1 MPVEVQ
7 VLSVASTE
15 MSPAIIV
22 TEESQRY
29 LFNAGEGLQRLCMEH
44 RVRLAKL
51 HHVCLTELTSSTVGG
66 LPGLILTV
74 SDTGKKGLNVFG
86 PSGTK
91 SFMRATRHFLHRP
104 DFAMDIQDLTPSSAK
119 VVHNESLSLQP
130 VVVDDAYASTTTTS
144 DTSPSH
150 KRAKLMTT
158 ANPTTS
164 VSYIG
169 ETPTQRGKFL
179 IQNALALGV
188 PKGPLCGKLHRGEDV
203 VIQVDGVSV
212 TVKSSDCVSSS
223 VAGSAFAIVACP
235 TVGTID
241 SLVQQPQFARYQQ
254 PNSVVSMTLLV
265 HLGNTAVLGHPHY
278 IQWVKS
284 FGPHVH
290 HILVNHPEC
299 PQWSVFRSSATLQT
313 QLHHL
318 FPSNF
323 AAPHHEVAPVERVT
337 VAFGDATIGLPLLKY
352 ILTPSAKQ
360 GLDRSLVMQP
370 LDLPAIH
377 MDTEQTLATA
387 KVSLTHKEAP
397 TITANDSDTVDGRVT
412 FLGTGSAIPSKY
424 RNVTSNLIAIGSSF
438 LLLDAGEGCYGQLFR
453 HVGGDDGKLKHLLEN
468 LHVVWI
474 SHNHADHHLG
484 LVRLLSQR
492 NPLLPPVA
500 IIGPTAVFY
509 WLQEYGRI
517 DATVADKYLF
527 ENNTAYDIRHN
538 PTKNLDPF
546 GLHKP
551 TIDGILATYFGIATF
566 ECVPVKHCFQSYA
579 VVFTLMNGFKFVF
592 SGDCRPS
599 DLLVEHAMDAHV
611 LIHEATFEESMV
623 DEAKKKDHS
632 TTEEAI
638 DVGIRANA
646 KHILLTHF
654 SQRYPKMPNLS
665 ADTLERVMTALD
677 LMSLPL
683 DACHVPNM
691 MLACQALMPSG
702 SDGADE
708 DQ

>member
-91 SFMRATRHFLHRP
+91 SFMRSTRHFLHRP

-188 PKGPLCGKLHRGEDV
+188 PKGKMILHIMQAYHHTRR
-203 VIQVDGVSV
+203 S
-212 TVKSSDCVSSS
+212 
-223 VAGSAFAIVACP
+223 IV
-235 TVGTID
+235 
-241 SLVQQPQFARYQQ
+241 RYQQ

-265 HLGNTAVLGHPHY
+265 HLGNAAVLGHPHY

-284 FGPHVH
+284 FGPH
-290 HILVNHPEC
+290 VNHPEC

-352 ILTPSAKQ
+352 TLTPSAKQ

-397 TITANDSDTVDGRVT
+397 TITANDSNAVDGRVT

-492 NPLLPPVA
+492 NPLVS
-500 IIGPTAVFY
+500 
-509 WLQEYGRI
+509 W
-517 DATVADKYLF
+517 
-527 ENNTAYDIRHN
+527 
-538 PTKNLDPF
+538 
-546 GLHKP
+546 
-551 TIDGILATYFGIATF
+551 
-566 ECVPVKHCFQSYA
+566 
-579 VVFTLMNGFKFVF
+579 
-592 SGDCRPS
+592 
-599 DLLVEHAMDAHV
+599 
-611 LIHEATFEESMV
+611 
-623 DEAKKKDHS
+623 
-632 TTEEAI
+632 
-638 DVGIRANA
+638 
-646 KHILLTHF
+646 
-654 SQRYPKMPNLS
+654 
-665 ADTLERVMTALD
+665 
-677 LMSLPL
+677 
-683 DACHVPNM
+683 
-691 MLACQALMPSG
+691 
-702 SDGADE
+702 
-708 DQ
+708 